1 MEKHY
6 WKLPHSILHVW
17 WYSLIADLF
26 KTECKHQQFSL
37 SQFKIVH
44 YIVDAIHELA
54 ILILFNNCYYS
65 SALSIIW
72 SCQCGLVNGIGHPR
86 HIEAIFTQRR
96 NHSKISPPAVS
107 DNVFNM
113 WTYTIIRMYAI
124 PNDFNLKCSMS
135 HLILFSFTT
144 PTALC
149 IKTYMSS
156 FHGVWD
162 RECVSTITAKVFLGK
177 SRQLLRKTSF

>member
-1 MEKHY
+1 MQFMN
-6 WKLPHSILHVW
+6 LPFWFCSTIVSIPQPPV
-17 WYSLIADLF
+17 
-26 KTECKHQQFSL
+26 L
-37 SQFKIVH
+37 S
-44 YIVDAIHELA
+44 DPASAAWSMALA
-54 ILILFNNCYYS
+54 S
-65 SALSIIW
+65 
-72 SCQCGLVNGIGHPR
+72 GHPR

-113 WTYTIIRMYAI
+113 WTYTIIRLYAI

-135 HLILFSFTT
+135 HLILFSFIT

-177 SRQLLRKTSF
+177 SRQLLRKPLFSRHTDKRVDEWPQNMPRGGQRGRHVILFLLN